1 MKKKY
6 ILYGIA
12 AVVVI
17 AVIIVCIWYF
27 SPKTFLKNV
36 DASDVSAISVFNGS
50 TGKSFTIEN
59 TDEIKYIV
67 ENIQSIEMK
76 RDNISSNY
84 DGFSFSL
91 TFKDA
96 DGKTLDSFIVNSD
109 DTIRDNPFFYR
120 CDGGLCFEY
129 LKSLEEYYN
138 PNEDKAVRV
147 YMFRDSEKLMKP
159 SFTLHENGTFQMTF
173 SAESSYDGIGTYT
186 LTDGRLTL
194 KTDDGNYTYCFD
206 AVNNTYVFDAKA
218 SSDMVWFSDM
228 IDGCVFE

>member
-36 DASDVSAISVFNGS
+36 DVSDVSAISVFNGS
-50 TGKSFTIEN
+50 TGKSFTIKN

-67 ENIQSIEMK
+67 ENIQSIEIK

-138 PNEDKAVRV
+138 PNEDK
-147 YMFRDSEKLMKP
+147 L
-159 SFTLHENGTFQMTF
+159 
-173 SAESSYDGIGTYT
+173 
-186 LTDGRLTL
+186 
-194 KTDDGNYTYCFD
+194 
-206 AVNNTYVFDAKA
+206 YVFICSEIRK
-218 SSDMVWFSDM
+218 SL
-228 IDGCVFE
+228 